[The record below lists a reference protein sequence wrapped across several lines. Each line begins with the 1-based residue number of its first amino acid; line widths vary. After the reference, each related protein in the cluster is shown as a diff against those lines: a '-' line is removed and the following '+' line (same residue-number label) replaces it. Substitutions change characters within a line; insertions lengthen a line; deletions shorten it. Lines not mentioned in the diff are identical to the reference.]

1 MVMSPDQSFYRSFQV
16 SRRERGSLF
25 TALASDERNTET
37 SRGSTVWGRLNAER
51 QTALHD
57 PPETER
63 PPTQEVPRKMV
74 LNRCGDASCRH
85 LRQPPC
91 GNLLSAPGRP
101 QPAVGTALNC
111 LCNYY
116 KQINKTEES
125 HYFAKRS
132 CPARINSQAEITK
145 LKS

>member
-16 SRRERGSLF
+16 SQRELGSFF
-25 TALASDERNTET
+25 TALASNERYTET

-51 QTALHD
+51 QMALHD
-57 PPETER
+57 TPETER
-63 PPTQEVPRKMV
+63 PPSQEVTRKMV
-74 LNRCGDASCRH
+74 LNRCGDSSCPY
-85 LRQPPC
+85 LPQPPC

-101 QPAVGTALNC
+101 QPALGTALNC
-111 LCNYY
+111 CGNYY
-116 KQINKTEES
+116 KQINKTKKT